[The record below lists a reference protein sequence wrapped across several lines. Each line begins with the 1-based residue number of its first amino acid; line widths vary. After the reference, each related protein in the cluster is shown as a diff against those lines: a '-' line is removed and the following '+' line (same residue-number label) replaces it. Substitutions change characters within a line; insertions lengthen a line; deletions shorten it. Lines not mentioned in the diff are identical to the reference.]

1 MGDMARAGPT
11 EAVMSNSERSTAIA
25 HLSKWRGPFAALRSM
40 LVAWLIITFMKWLS
54 LVSSIAYMAEPK
66 IFDVAPH

>member
-1 MGDMARAGPT
+1 
-11 EAVMSNSERSTAIA
+11 
-25 HLSKWRGPFAALRSM
+25 M

-66 IFDVAPH
+66 ILDVAPH